1 MMKFMPT
8 KFQAK
13 TFRLQYVYMKKR
25 KEPRLV
31 SKLGVVK
38 RYSMPVPDLSV
49 TGVIEVGD
57 DDFLVATTANL
68 IRQNFTGEVLS
79 RHSYRF
85 SLVAYSRELNVV
97 VGVLNK
103 EEGGSL
109 LTVLSPD
116 ELMRPLLANFDL
128 GMDEVKRIELFSKSQ
143 CVLVVNSAGYRCW
156 RFARDGLSVVFEL
169 FHEEMEFIGVDL
181 DRELVF
187 VRLGDKLKCFTAE
200 GENEIMEEMHAIQGP
215 AIEVIGEHVVYG
227 GDKIV
232 LYDRVTRHSFCC
244 ADFREKPWG
253 WVAARRGV
261 FAVVFE
267 KHAVVFDI
275 RVPWQLWTKVK
286 GIRRFVK
293 CWSKTYVVTEH
304 FDKSVHF
311 LSMRDRSELFSF
323 PESGN
328 QLSMTGAGKLTQRPQ
343 SSPVNLQKGKL
354 NGTLP
359 RLNSGKG
366 ALEDDN
372 SVFSFFYDEGFLL
385 VPTLLKSK
393 SALQVKKF
401 TTNSKHRMLKVNN
414 SGVLSVLGM
423 KTSPFVELKRKIVFG
438 TCITICYFEGK
449 WAYAVM
455 SSRKSELLILDGNNF
470 LILEA
475 YEIKSKPVQALYY
488 YYPCNSVVVQTLN
501 EVILFDPKQGGIVS
515 RGLAT
520 YSDASALFG
529 DYLYIG
535 LDNGIINK
543 VIVANKKVRSDLMI
557 DTGVSSKVVDFAF
570 SKTNWICAL
579 ANGSIII
586 WDYFDEPILMMEFPF
601 NVHSVRFF
609 GKERD
614 ILLATDEEIMVLPGK
629 HKKEEKKV
637 TMPLVR
643 QEIRAPRPTKP
654 MNVTTPMCP
663 VLEQPET
670 KRHLGLAQT
679 QPVPHLTMEDIFSSS
694 DELVPTG
701 RFNND
706 ELEARG
712 IYDDGEVMPTQY
724 RAMSGSASDLEF
736 KFDLGIGEWS
746 GSQGSSTADD
756 ERLSYRSALFL
767 QSTPSESFQSTTRSV
782 SFAMPT
788 IVGLSGR
795 EDDKLDTKR
804 KNLRITRAMA
814 AFGDD
819 AESDSDNAE
828 HWQRYIL
835 PRRQTVT
842 RQLRY
847 GYSPIPNDL
856 FTTFEAKPAPP
867 PVRSTAAVRRQQD
880 SEELFIRNYFS
891 PK

>member
-1 MMKFMPT
+1 
-8 KFQAK
+8 
-13 TFRLQYVYMKKR
+13 MKKR

-38 RYSMPVPDLSV
+38 RYSMPVPDLAV
-49 TGVIEVGD
+49 TGVVEVGD

-68 IRQNFTGEVLS
+68 IRQNFAGDVVS
-79 RHSYRF
+79 RFSYRF
-85 SLVAYSRELNVV
+85 SVVTYSRELNAV
-97 VGVLNK
+97 VGVLNR
-103 EEGGSL
+103 EEGGSR

-116 ELMRPLLANFDL
+116 ELTRPLLSNFDL
-128 GMDEVKRIELFSKSQ
+128 GMDEVKRVEVFGKSQ
-143 CVLVVNSAGYRCW
+143 CVMVANGEGYRCW
-156 RFARDGLSVVFEL
+156 RLASDGLSIVFEL

-187 VRLGDKLKCFTAE
+187 VRLADKFKCFTVE

-215 AIEVIGEHVVYG
+215 AIEVVGEHVVYG

-244 ADFREKPWG
+244 AEFTEKPWG
-253 WVAARRGV
+253 WFAARRGV
-261 FAVVFE
+261 FSVLFE

-275 RVPWQLWTKVK
+275 RVPWRLWMKQIK

-311 LSMRDRSELFSF
+311 LSIRDRSELFSF
-323 PESGN
+323 PNSGN
-328 QLSMTGAGKLTQRPQ
+328 QVSMAGKFGGTPRPQ
-343 SSPVNLQKGKL
+343 SSPVNVQKA
-354 NGTLP
+354 TLP
-359 RLNSGKG
+359 RLNNGKD

-423 KTSPFVELKRKIVFG
+423 KTSPFVELKRKSLYG
-438 TCITICYFEGK
+438 TCITICYFERK

-488 YYPCNSVVVQTLN
+488 YYPCNSVVLQTLN

-543 VIVANKKVRSDLMI
+543 VIVANKKVRSDLML
-557 DTGVSSKVVDFAF
+557 DTGVPSQIVDFAF
-570 SKTNWICAL
+570 SKTNWMCAF

-601 NVHSVRFF
+601 SVHSVRFV

-614 ILLATDEEIMVLPGK
+614 ILLATDEEIMVLVGK
-629 HKKEEKKV
+629 RQKEERKV
-637 TMPLVR
+637 QMPLVR
-643 QEIRAPRPTKP
+643 QETRAPRPTANP
-654 MNVTTPMCP
+654 MNVTMPSCP
-663 VLEQPET
+663 VLEQEPET
-670 KRHLGLAQT
+670 NSRAGLAQT
-679 QPVPHLTMEDIFSSS
+679 QPVPRLTMEDMFSSS

-701 RFNND
+701 RCNNASD
-706 ELEARG
+706 EVPEARG
-712 IYDDGEVMPTQY
+712 IYHLDDEVMPTVYRAY
-724 RAMSGSASDLEF
+724 RAMSASASDMEF
-736 KFDLGIGEWS
+736 KFDLGIDQWS
-746 GSQGSSTADD
+746 ASQGSSTADD
-756 ERLSYRSALFL
+756 ERLSYRSALAL
-767 QSTPSESFQSTTRSV
+767 QSTPSGSFQSTTRSV

-795 EDDKLDTKR
+795 EDDKLDTTR

-819 AESDSDNAE
+819 AESDSYNAE
-828 HWQRYIL
+828 HWQRYIS
-835 PRRQTVT
+835 PRRHTVT

-847 GYSPIPNDL
+847 GYAPIPTDL

-880 SEELFIRNYFS
+880 SEENFIRNFFS